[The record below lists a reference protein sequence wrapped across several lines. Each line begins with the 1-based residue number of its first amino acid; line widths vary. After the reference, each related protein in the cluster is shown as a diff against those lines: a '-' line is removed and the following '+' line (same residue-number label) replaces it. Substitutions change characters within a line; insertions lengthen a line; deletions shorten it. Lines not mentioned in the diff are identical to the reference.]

1 MKSRS
6 QRGVV
11 EIEWI
16 FCHVIASV
24 ALARSSISFSRWR
37 PRSLTSVGEFS
48 TSKHLRIPAY
58 RQVPP
63 AMLICELSHITYVM
77 RQSRIIHD
85 LSPLTEEF
93 VPEELPHREKH
104 RVEIEQTLEPLLKGY
119 RPQPLLLHGPSGTGK
134 TSLATDIAEEL
145 AAGSTNLKTCYV
157 NCWIDYSRFRALYS
171 VVQQIDS
178 PLLIHRKGTPT
189 DELIERFE
197 RVLRQSRCI
206 VILDEV
212 DQLRDK
218 DTLYM
223 LARQQVGLIFIAD
236 APDALLD
243 ASMRT
248 RSRLGT
254 ARRIAFKAYSVDE
267 LVSILHER
275 ARLSLQLDA
284 VPEAQLRAIA
294 QSAAGDARRAIET
307 LRLAAT
313 KAEREGHKELAA
325 SDIQRAIPE
334 ARKLSDQRGISKLNS
349 HQRVLYSI
357 VQEFKEVSS
366 ADLYR
371 HYYDQVAEP
380 VRVRT
385 LRNYLQKLSFA
396 GFIRASGTGRW
407 RVYSLAE

>member
-1 MKSRS
+1 M
-6 QRGVV
+6 
-11 EIEWI
+11 
-16 FCHVIASV
+16 
-24 ALARSSISFSRWR
+24 
-37 PRSLTSVGEFS
+37 
-48 TSKHLRIPAY
+48 
-58 RQVPP
+58 
-63 AMLICELSHITYVM
+63 
-77 RQSRIIHD
+77 
-85 LSPLTEEF
+85 
-93 VPEELPHREKH
+93 PEVLPHREEH
-104 RVEIEQTLEPLLKGY
+104 RSEIEKTLEPLLKGF

-134 TSLATDIAEEL
+134 TSLATDIAEDL
-145 AAGSTNLKTCYV
+145 ASESTNLKTCYV

-171 VVQQIDS
+171 IVQQIDS

-197 RVLRQSRCI
+197 RVLKQSRCI

-248 RSRLGT
+248 RSRLGAT
-254 ARRIAFKAYSVDE
+254 QRVGFKAYSVDE
-267 LVSILHER
+267 LLSILRER
-275 ARLSLQLDA
+275 ARLALQPGSFSESD
-284 VPEAQLRAIA
+284 LRAIA
-294 QSAAGDARRAIET
+294 ESAGGDARRAIET
-307 LRLAAT
+307 LRLAASR
-313 KAEREGHKELAA
+313 AEREHHKELA
-325 SDIQRAIPE
+325 SIDVRRSIPE
-334 ARKLSDQRGISKLNS
+334 ARRLSYQRGISKLNS

-357 VQEFKEVSS
+357 VQEFKEISS

-380 VRVRT
+380 VKVRT
-385 LRNYLQKLSFA
+385 LRNYLQKLSYA
-396 GFIRASGTGRW
+396 GFVRASGTGRW